1 MRDAY
6 MPKRQTDAQ
15 MTEQHVAAAL
25 AQLYRDGNL
34 PQLRDRATA
43 FVWAV
48 LALSALAIVAILVIF
63 TVRPDKDNTALIAL
77 VLGFLVPLVGGFLAA
92 AIREIHTSVNGR
104 LTQLLLLTQRSA
116 HAEGHLAGT
125 ADAATAVRIAEEQ
138 RESQP

>member
-1 MRDAY
+1 
-6 MPKRQTDAQ
+6 MPKRRETVQTDAQ
-15 MTEQHVAAAL
+15 AAEAL
-25 AQLYRDGNL
+25 ALMYRNGGL
-34 PQLRDRATA
+34 SQLRDRATT

-48 LALSALAIVAILVIF
+48 LVLSALAIIAILVIF

-77 VLGFLVPLVGGFLAA
+77 VLGFLVPPATGFLAA